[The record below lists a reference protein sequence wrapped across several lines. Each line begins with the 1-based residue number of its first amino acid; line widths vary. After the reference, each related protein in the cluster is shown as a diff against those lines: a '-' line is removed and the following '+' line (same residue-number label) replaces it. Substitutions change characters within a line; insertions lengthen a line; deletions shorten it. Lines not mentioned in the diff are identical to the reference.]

1 MIKKRQKNERNQ
13 IIQDKQQVIPPKSAA
28 KIKKQEDTLSCVDLT
43 DELEKC
49 KLAMKGPYLDR
60 EENRKLR

>member
-1 MIKKRQKNERNQ
+1 
-13 IIQDKQQVIPPKSAA
+13 VPPKSAIPA
-28 KIKKQEDTLSCVDLT
+28 KKKEKKKADSPTESIDDLAI
-43 DELEKC
+43 ELEKC